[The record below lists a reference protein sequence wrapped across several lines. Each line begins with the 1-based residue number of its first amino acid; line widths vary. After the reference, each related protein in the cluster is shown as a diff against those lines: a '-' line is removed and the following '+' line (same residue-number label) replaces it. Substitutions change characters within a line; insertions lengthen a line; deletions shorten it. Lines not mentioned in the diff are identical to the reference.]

1 MQPNVLYTYSSGVC
15 PAAAPL
21 WLRICWSW
29 HLSASASWRNKCNHA
44 RCRRPVEKLS
54 LSLSHSDSFRPSL
67 CNSFHSA
74 IRFLSRCKALVAEH
88 WKETDRQPKAI
99 SRRLFLFYFSKG
111 ERERLLRWA
120 LTTRSDVCDPA
131 VGPASQV
138 HLALRPDLV
147 ASVLHQFP
155 SGTYQS
161 IVDPDENRRGLLVAH
176 LTVFVSCVY
185 IIWVRDVRA
194 QAAGNWSPSCRGC
207 RYDRAIKVC
216 FALVIS
222 TFSLSWL
229 Q

>member
-111 ERERLLRWA
+111 ERETTALSPHHTERCLRSSSRPSIPSPFSFATGSSCFRTPPVSKWN
-120 LTTRSDVCDPA
+120 LSKYCRSGREPA
-131 VGPASQV
+131 
-138 HLALRPDLV
+138 
-147 ASVLHQFP
+147 
-155 SGTYQS
+155 
-161 IVDPDENRRGLLVAH
+161 
-176 LTVFVSCVY
+176 
-185 IIWVRDVRA
+185 W
-194 QAAGNWSPSCRGC
+194 AAGCPSHCICLVCLYYLSPGRTCSSGG
-207 RYDRAIKVC
+207 
-216 FALVIS
+216 
-222 TFSLSWL
+222 
-229 Q
+229 